1 MSSII
6 TIIIAIV
13 VVYLLIKFIVNP
25 LFKILFG
32 IVTIL
37 AIIYVLQNYLHM
49 DLNKFLGPLS
59 PYLDLNKINSVTN
72 SIVSL
77 ITSFIPR

>member
-59 PYLDLNKINSVTN
+59 PYLDLNKINSVYN

>member
-25 LFKILFG
+25 LFKIIFG
-32 IVTIL
+32 TAIVL
-37 AIIYVLQNYLHM
+37 AVIYVSQNYLNI
-49 DLNKFLGPLS
+49 DLNKYLGPLS
-59 PYLDLNKINSVTN
+59 PYLDLNKINSVTK
-72 SIVSL
+72 SIVNL
-77 ITSFIPR
+77 ITSFIPK

>member
-13 VVYLLIKFIVNP
+13 VVYLFIKFVVNP
-25 LFKILFG
+25 LFKIIFG
-32 IVTIL
+32 IAIIL
-37 AIIYVLQNYLHM
+37 GIIYVLQNYLHI

-59 PYLDLNKINSVTN
+59 PYVDLNKLNSVINGIISFVT
-72 SIVSL
+72 SL
-77 ITSFIPR
+77 IPK

>member
-13 VVYLLIKFIVNP
+13 VVYLFIKFVVNP
-25 LFKILFG
+25 LFKIIFG
-32 IVTIL
+32 VAIIL
-37 AIIYVLQNYLHM
+37 AIVYVLQNYFNI

-59 PYLDLNKINSVTN
+59 PYIDLNKLNGAVNGI
-72 SIVSL
+72 IKL
-77 ITSFIPR
+77 ITAFIPR